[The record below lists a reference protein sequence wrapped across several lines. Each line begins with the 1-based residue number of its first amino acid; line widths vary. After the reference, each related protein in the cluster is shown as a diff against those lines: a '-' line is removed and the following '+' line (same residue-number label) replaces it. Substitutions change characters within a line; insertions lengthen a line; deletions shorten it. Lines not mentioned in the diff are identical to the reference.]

1 MIMSLRKTRKK
12 VKLASL
18 LYADTLTSPDQLYF
32 GRFFV
37 PDPFISFLISGK
49 KMGVFNALEFS
60 RARKESAFEVVLPLE
75 EWTERAHKCFER
87 EDIGIAEVI
96 YVIARS
102 YKIKTF
108 RIPSDFPTGVAFKL
122 IEHGLKLEV
131 IDGMFFPKREIKT
144 EEEIRFIKQGNR
156 CSSLGFKVAE
166 ELLQKAE
173 IKRGRLY
180 CEGKPLTSER
190 VQKEIEIAC
199 LRAGA
204 ISADTI
210 VAGGD
215 QACDPHCRGSGPLFA
230 NQLIIIDIFPR
241 VTQTGYHGDMTR
253 TFLKGK
259 ASDAQI
265 RLVRTVRTAQRIAL
279 NTIKAGV
286 SGQRVHSKVVEH
298 FDAQCYQTRRDEGG
312 AVGFFHGTGHG
323 LGLAVHE
330 APRVSANGG
339 KLRKG
344 TVVTVEPGL
353 YYPGLGGCRIE
364 DVVQVTS
371 EGVRMLSNYPYRW
384 QIA

>member
-1 MIMSLRKTRKK
+1 MSLRKTRKK

-37 PDPFISFLISGK
+37 PDPFISFLHK
-49 KMGVFNALEFS
+49 KKKVGVFNALEFS
-60 RARKESAFEVVLPLE
+60 RARKESAFEVILSLE
-75 EWTERAHKCFER
+75 EWTERAHKHFRR
-87 EDIGIAEVI
+87 EDVGVAEVI
-96 YVIARS
+96 YVIARF
-102 YKIKTF
+102 YKIKVF
-108 RIPSDFPTGVAFKL
+108 RIPSDFPTGIAFKL

-131 IDGMFFPKREIKT
+131 IDGMFFPEREIKT
-144 EEEIRFIKQGNR
+144 EEEARFIKQGNR
-156 CSSLGFKVAE
+156 CSALGFKVTE
-166 ELLQKAE
+166 EILKKAE
-173 IKRGRLY
+173 IKGGRLFY
-180 CEGKPLTSER
+180 EGKTLTSER
-190 VQKEIEIAC
+190 VQEQIEIAC

-210 VAGGD
+210 VAGGN

-230 NQLIIIDIFPR
+230 NQLIIVDIFPR

-259 ASDAQI
+259 ASDAQAK
-265 RLVRTVRTAQRIAL
+265 LVRTVRAAQKIAL
-279 NTIKAGV
+279 KTIRAGV
-286 SGQRVHSKVVEH
+286 SGQKVHSQVVEY
-298 FDAQCYQTRRDEGG
+298 FNTQCYQTRRDEGG
-312 AVGFFHGTGHG
+312 SVGFFHGTGHG

-330 APRVSANGG
+330 APRISVKGAR
-339 KLRKG
+339 LRKG

-371 EGVRMLSNYPYRW
+371 EGVRMLSHYPYHW